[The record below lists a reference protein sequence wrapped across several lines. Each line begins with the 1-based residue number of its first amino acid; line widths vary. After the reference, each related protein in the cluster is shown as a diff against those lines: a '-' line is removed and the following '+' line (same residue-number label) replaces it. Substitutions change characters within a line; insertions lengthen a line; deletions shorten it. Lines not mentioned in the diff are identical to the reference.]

1 MKKDIVLINGREA
14 ILKYRQSRSKQKD
27 DPRLNTTEVM
37 EVLEWLLQGDR
48 SRTYESGITT
58 LRTFNTKEAIAN
70 LSTTRVSNQIKELR
84 KVMPKSGILM
94 FRYLDEELPR
104 YALIN
109 DEKVIA
115 FADEL
120 LTNIKQELSLKL

>member
-1 MKKDIVLINGREA
+1 MRKDIVLINGREA
-14 ILKYRQSRSKQKD
+14 VIVCRQSQSEDKEHPK
-27 DPRLNTTEVM
+27 LNTIKVIK
-37 EVLEWLLQGDR
+37 VLEYLLRGDR
-48 SRTYESGITT
+48 SSQRKGINTLYAFTT
-58 LRTFNTKEAIAN
+58 KDGNNT
-70 LSTTRVSNQIKELR
+70 LDDTRVANAMVELR
-84 KVMPKSGILM
+84 KVIPKSGLIT
-94 FRYLDEELPR
+94 FRYLDEKLPR